1 MVNEKIVIYT
11 DGACSG
17 NPGKGGWGAI
27 LKYGDHT
34 KEISG
39 YAELTTNN
47 KMELQAVIEAL
58 KLIKKDYDIE
68 IFTDSNYVKNGI
80 TKWINT
86 WKLNNWK
93 TSKRESVKNK
103 ELWQEML
110 KLLNNH
116 KYKFVK
122 VENVDIEYKLE
133 EIIDDITSSIINE
146 SQYKSTDELEKR
158 PIPPRPFLLGGSS
171 VQI

>member
-1 MVNEKIVIYT
+1 MADKKIIIYT

-80 TKWINT
+80 TSWINT

-103 ELWQEML
+103 ELWLELDELRQKYNINWNWVKGHADDE
-110 KLLNNH
+110 LNNR
-116 KYKFVK
+116 V
-122 VENVDIEYKLE
+122 
-133 EIIDDITSSIINE
+133 
-146 SQYKSTDELEKR
+146 DELARLEIKKN
-158 PIPPRPFLLGGSS
+158 S
-171 VQI
+171 

>member
-1 MVNEKIVIYT
+1 MADKKIIIYT

-27 LKYGDHT
+27 LKYGNHT

-68 IFTDSNYVKNGI
+68 IFTDSNYVKDGI

-103 ELWQEML
+103 ELWLELDELRQKYNINWNWVKGHADDE
-110 KLLNNH
+110 LNNR
-116 KYKFVK
+116 V
-122 VENVDIEYKLE
+122 
-133 EIIDDITSSIINE
+133 
-146 SQYKSTDELEKR
+146 DELARLEITKN
-158 PIPPRPFLLGGSS
+158 S
-171 VQI
+171 

>member
-68 IFTDSNYVKNGI
+68 IFTDSNYVKDGI

-93 TSKRESVKNK
+93 TSKKESVKNK
-103 ELWQEML
+103 ELWLELDELRQKYNINWNWVKGHADDE
-110 KLLNNH
+110 LNNR
-116 KYKFVK
+116 V
-122 VENVDIEYKLE
+122 
-133 EIIDDITSSIINE
+133 
-146 SQYKSTDELEKR
+146 DELARLEITKN
-158 PIPPRPFLLGGSS
+158 S
-171 VQI
+171 

>member
-1 MVNEKIVIYT
+1 MADKKIIIYT

-39 YAELTTNN
+39 YAESTTNN

-68 IFTDSNYVKNGI
+68 IFTDSSYVKNGI
-80 TKWINT
+80 TSWINT

-103 ELWQEML
+103 ELWLELDELRQKYNINWNWVKGHADDE
-110 KLLNNH
+110 LNNR
-116 KYKFVK
+116 V
-122 VENVDIEYKLE
+122 
-133 EIIDDITSSIINE
+133 
-146 SQYKSTDELEKR
+146 DELARLEIKKN
-158 PIPPRPFLLGGSS
+158 S
-171 VQI
+171 

>member
-1 MVNEKIVIYT
+1 MADKKIIIYT

-68 IFTDSNYVKNGI
+68 IFTDSNYVKDGI

-103 ELWQEML
+103 ELW
-110 KLLNNH
+110 
-116 KYKFVK
+116 
-122 VENVDIEYKLE
+122 LE
-133 EIIDDITSSIINE
+133 L
-146 SQYKSTDELEKR
+146 DELRQKYNINWNWVKGHADDEINNKVDELAR
-158 PIPPRPFLLGGSS
+158 LEITKN
-171 VQI
+171 I

>member
-1 MVNEKIVIYT
+1 MADKKIIIYT

-68 IFTDSNYVKNGI
+68 IFTDSNYVKDGI

-103 ELWQEML
+103 ELWLELDELRQKYNINWNWVKGHADDE
-110 KLLNNH
+110 LNNR
-116 KYKFVK
+116 V
-122 VENVDIEYKLE
+122 
-133 EIIDDITSSIINE
+133 
-146 SQYKSTDELEKR
+146 DELARLEITKNN
-158 PIPPRPFLLGGSS
+158 
-171 VQI
+171 

>member
-1 MVNEKIVIYT
+1 MVNKKIIIYT

-27 LKYGDHT
+27 LKYGDYT

-39 YAELTTNN
+39 YAESTTNN

-68 IFTDSNYVKNGI
+68 IFTDSNYVKDGI

-93 TSKRESVKNK
+93 TSKKESVKNK
-103 ELWQEML
+103 ELW
-110 KLLNNH
+110 
-116 KYKFVK
+116 
-122 VENVDIEYKLE
+122 LE
-133 EIIDDITSSIINE
+133 L
-146 SQYKSTDELEKR
+146 DELRQKYNINWNWVKGHADDEINNKVDELAR
-158 PIPPRPFLLGGSS
+158 LEITKNS
-171 VQI
+171 

>member
-27 LKYGDHT
+27 LKYGNHT

-68 IFTDSNYVKNGI
+68 IFTDSNYVKDGI

-93 TSKRESVKNK
+93 TSKKESVKNK
-103 ELWQEML
+103 ELWLELDELRQKYNINWNWVKGHADDE
-110 KLLNNH
+110 LNNR
-116 KYKFVK
+116 V
-122 VENVDIEYKLE
+122 
-133 EIIDDITSSIINE
+133 
-146 SQYKSTDELEKR
+146 DELARLEITKN
-158 PIPPRPFLLGGSS
+158 S
-171 VQI
+171 

>member
-1 MVNEKIVIYT
+1 MADKKIIIYT

-27 LKYGDHT
+27 LKYGNHT

-68 IFTDSNYVKNGI
+68 IFTDSNYVKDGI

-103 ELWQEML
+103 ELWLELDELRQKYNINWNWVKGHADDE
-110 KLLNNH
+110 LNNR
-116 KYKFVK
+116 V
-122 VENVDIEYKLE
+122 
-133 EIIDDITSSIINE
+133 
-146 SQYKSTDELEKR
+146 DELARLEIKKN
-158 PIPPRPFLLGGSS
+158 S
-171 VQI
+171 

>member
-27 LKYGDHT
+27 LKYGNHT

-68 IFTDSNYVKNGI
+68 IFTDSNYVKDGI
-80 TKWINT
+80 TKQINT

-93 TSKRESVKNK
+93 TTKKESVKNK
-103 ELWQEML
+103 ELWLELDELRQKYNINWNWVKGHADDE
-110 KLLNNH
+110 LNNR
-116 KYKFVK
+116 V
-122 VENVDIEYKLE
+122 
-133 EIIDDITSSIINE
+133 
-146 SQYKSTDELEKR
+146 DELARLEITKN
-158 PIPPRPFLLGGSS
+158 S
-171 VQI
+171 

>member
-1 MVNEKIVIYT
+1 MADKKIIIYT

-68 IFTDSNYVKNGI
+68 IFTDSNYVKDGI

-93 TSKRESVKNK
+93 TSKKESVKNK
-103 ELWQEML
+103 ELWLELDELRQKYNINWNWVKGHADDE
-110 KLLNNH
+110 LNNR
-116 KYKFVK
+116 V
-122 VENVDIEYKLE
+122 
-133 EIIDDITSSIINE
+133 
-146 SQYKSTDELEKR
+146 DELARLEITKN
-158 PIPPRPFLLGGSS
+158 S
-171 VQI
+171 

>member
-1 MVNEKIVIYT
+1 MADKKIIIYT

-68 IFTDSNYVKNGI
+68 IFTDSSYVKNGI
-80 TKWINT
+80 TSWINT

-103 ELWQEML
+103 ELW
-110 KLLNNH
+110 
-116 KYKFVK
+116 
-122 VENVDIEYKLE
+122 LE
-133 EIIDDITSSIINE
+133 L
-146 SQYKSTDELEKR
+146 DELRQKYNINWNWVKGHADDEINNRVDELARLEIKKN
-158 PIPPRPFLLGGSS
+158 S
-171 VQI
+171 

>member
-1 MVNEKIVIYT
+1 MADKKIIIYT

-68 IFTDSNYVKNGI
+68 IFTDSNYVKDGI

-103 ELWQEML
+103 ELWLELDELRQKYNINWNWVKGHADDE
-110 KLLNNH
+110 LNNR
-116 KYKFVK
+116 V
-122 VENVDIEYKLE
+122 
-133 EIIDDITSSIINE
+133 
-146 SQYKSTDELEKR
+146 DELARLEITKN
-158 PIPPRPFLLGGSS
+158 S
-171 VQI
+171 

>member
-1 MVNEKIVIYT
+1 MADKRIIIYT

-68 IFTDSNYVKNGI
+68 IFTDSSYVKNGI
-80 TKWINT
+80 TSWINT

-103 ELWQEML
+103 ELWLELDELRQKYNINWNWVKGHADDE
-110 KLLNNH
+110 LNNR
-116 KYKFVK
+116 V
-122 VENVDIEYKLE
+122 
-133 EIIDDITSSIINE
+133 
-146 SQYKSTDELEKR
+146 DELARLEIKKN
-158 PIPPRPFLLGGSS
+158 S
-171 VQI
+171 

>member
-1 MVNEKIVIYT
+1 MADKKIIIYT

-27 LKYGDHT
+27 LKYGNHT

-68 IFTDSNYVKNGI
+68 IFTDSNYVKDGI

-93 TSKRESVKNK
+93 TSKKESVKNK
-103 ELWQEML
+103 ELWLELDELRQKYNINWNWVKGHADDE
-110 KLLNNH
+110 LNNR
-116 KYKFVK
+116 V
-122 VENVDIEYKLE
+122 
-133 EIIDDITSSIINE
+133 
-146 SQYKSTDELEKR
+146 DELARLEITKN
-158 PIPPRPFLLGGSS
+158 S
-171 VQI
+171 

>member
-1 MVNEKIVIYT
+1 MADKKIIIYT

-39 YAELTTNN
+39 YAESTTNN

-68 IFTDSNYVKNGI
+68 IFTDSNYVKDGI

-103 ELWQEML
+103 ELWLELDELRQKYNINWNWVKGHADDE
-110 KLLNNH
+110 LNNR
-116 KYKFVK
+116 V
-122 VENVDIEYKLE
+122 
-133 EIIDDITSSIINE
+133 
-146 SQYKSTDELEKR
+146 DELARLEITKN
-158 PIPPRPFLLGGSS
+158 S
-171 VQI
+171 

>member
-1 MVNEKIVIYT
+1 MADKKIIIYT

-39 YAELTTNN
+39 YAESTTNN

-68 IFTDSNYVKNGI
+68 IFTDSNYVKDGI

-93 TSKRESVKNK
+93 TSKKESVKNK
-103 ELWQEML
+103 ELWLELDELRQKYNINWNWVKGHADDE
-110 KLLNNH
+110 LNNR
-116 KYKFVK
+116 V
-122 VENVDIEYKLE
+122 
-133 EIIDDITSSIINE
+133 
-146 SQYKSTDELEKR
+146 DELARLEITKN
-158 PIPPRPFLLGGSS
+158 S
-171 VQI
+171 

>member
-1 MVNEKIVIYT
+1 MADKKIIIYT

-17 NPGKGGWGAI
+17 TPGKGGWGAI

-68 IFTDSNYVKNGI
+68 IFTDSNYVKDGI

-93 TSKRESVKNK
+93 TSKKESVKNK
-103 ELWQEML
+103 ELWLELDELRQKYNINWNWVKGHADDE
-110 KLLNNH
+110 LNNR
-116 KYKFVK
+116 V
-122 VENVDIEYKLE
+122 
-133 EIIDDITSSIINE
+133 
-146 SQYKSTDELEKR
+146 DELARLEITKN
-158 PIPPRPFLLGGSS
+158 S
-171 VQI
+171 

>member
-1 MVNEKIVIYT
+1 MADKKIIIYT

-68 IFTDSNYVKNGI
+68 IFTDSSYVKNGI
-80 TKWINT
+80 TSWINT

-93 TSKRESVKNK
+93 TSKKESVKNK
-103 ELWQEML
+103 ELWLELDEL
-110 KLLNNH
+110 KQKYNINWNWVKGHADDELNNR
-116 KYKFVK
+116 V
-122 VENVDIEYKLE
+122 
-133 EIIDDITSSIINE
+133 
-146 SQYKSTDELEKR
+146 DELARLEIKKN
-158 PIPPRPFLLGGSS
+158 S
-171 VQI
+171 

>member
-1 MVNEKIVIYT
+1 MVNEKIIIYT

-68 IFTDSNYVKNGI
+68 IFTDSNYVKDGI

-93 TSKRESVKNK
+93 TSKKESVKNK
-103 ELWQEML
+103 ELWLELDELRQKYNINWNWVKGHADDE
-110 KLLNNH
+110 LNNR
-116 KYKFVK
+116 
-122 VENVDIEYKLE
+122 VDKLARL
-133 EIIDDITSSIINE
+133 EITKNS
-146 SQYKSTDELEKR
+146 
-158 PIPPRPFLLGGSS
+158 
-171 VQI
+171 